1 MGIYSIRGCCIQGA
15 LYHNRFGWLRSL
27 GNLREGSYSEIEDGV
42 KVIKRTDY
50 NYSEVADA
58 IKDTVAK
65 YSGFTKTQVNKCRKN
80 AEILSEKA
88 LWKHFIEYYYDA
100 YDFALRKAE
109 VRVKK

>member
-1 MGIYSIRGCCIQGA
+1 MPCITTDLA
-15 LYHNRFGWLRSL
+15 CFGLWANS
-27 GNLREGSYSEIEDGV
+27 EKGSYSEIEDGV

-65 YSGFTKTQVNKCRKN
+65 YSSMTKTQVNKCRKN
-80 AEILSEKA
+80 AEKLSEKA

-109 VRVKK
+109 NRMKQ

>member
-1 MGIYSIRGCCIQGA
+1 M
-15 LYHNRFGWLRSL
+15 
-27 GNLREGSYSEIEDGV
+27 

-80 AEILSEKA
+80 AEKLSEKA

-109 VRVKK
+109 ARMKK

>member
-1 MGIYSIRGCCIQGA
+1 M
-15 LYHNRFGWLRSL
+15 
-27 GNLREGSYSEIEDGV
+27 

-80 AEILSEKA
+80 AEKLSEKA

-100 YDFALRKAE
+100 YDFAFTPNFALCKQE
-109 VRVKK
+109 SHPVWKH